1 MKFINYL
8 ESITGIGVYPLVSLF
23 IFLGFF
29 ILVGIYVLKSR
40 KEYFEYL
47 SNIPIHKNDTPYEK

>member
-29 ILVGIYVLKSR
+29 TLVGIYVIKGR
-40 KEYFEYL
+40 KEYFDHL
-47 SNIPIHKNDTPYEK
+47 SNLPINNKD